1 MSRNQSSTYRRIL
14 VPLDGSSAAEA
25 VLPWVECLAARENS
39 ELILLHVLEPHAPAL
54 RHGQPHL
61 TRLSEAQRYL
71 EDHQKRL
78 CAKSFRTRIWI
89 IEDGSGLDLPSHM
102 VQAALDTGAG
112 LIALCTHGRTDP
124 GRWLFGSIAQRL
136 MTAAD
141 LDIFVLSPEGIRRPL
156 KPSFRRLLVP
166 LDGETSH
173 EPALARAAELANQT
187 GAELALIHITGTR
200 QNVDGLEAVRARLSP
215 RTFDA
220 LLHESRQEIALY
232 LEERSAEWREH
243 GLRVTTALL
252 EGNPLDR
259 LAELASNGSYDLV
272 VLASHGHLVSESTP
286 ALGFAPAFSLKSP
299 IPVLIVPAA
308 ISGVH

>member
-1 MSRNQSSTYRRIL
+1 MTQNQSTTYRRIL
-14 VPLDGSSAAEA
+14 VPLDGSSAAET
-25 VLPWVECLAARENS
+25 VLPWVECMAGWGNS
-39 ELILLHVLEPHAPAL
+39 ELILLHVLEPHAPVL

-61 TRLSEAQRYL
+61 TRQSEAQRYL

-78 CAKSFRTRIWI
+78 CAESFRTRIRI
-89 IEDGSGLDLPSHM
+89 VQDGSGMDLPGHM
-102 VQAALDTGAG
+102 VQVARDTGSG

-141 LDIFVLSPEGIRRPL
+141 LDIFVLSPEGIRRPVQ
-156 KPSFRRLLVP
+156 PAFRRLLVP
-166 LDGETSH
+166 LDGEASH
-173 EPALARAAELANQT
+173 EQALVRAADLATQT
-187 GAELALIHITGTR
+187 GAELALIHIAETR
-200 QNVDGLEAVRARLSP
+200 QNLDGFEAVRARLSP

-220 LLHESRQEIALY
+220 LLDESRQEIALY
-232 LEERSAEWREH
+232 LEERSAVWRGR

-252 EGNPLDR
+252 EGNPRDR

-272 VLASHGHLVSESTP
+272 VLSSHGHLVSESVPTP
-286 ALGFAPAFSLKSP
+286 GFAPAFSLKSP